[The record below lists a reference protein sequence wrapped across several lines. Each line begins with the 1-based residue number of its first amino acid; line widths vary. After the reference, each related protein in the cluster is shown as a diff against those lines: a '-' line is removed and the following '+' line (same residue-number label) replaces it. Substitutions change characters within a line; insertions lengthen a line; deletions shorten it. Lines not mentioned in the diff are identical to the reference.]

1 MIKIFAFNLFLK
13 ANMNTFA
20 KIMLI
25 PVVMVHSHGGHG
37 GHSSHNTDNTHT
49 SHSTHKSYNSRH
61 VATSVITTY
70 LIFGYFSDGVE
81 NLFYVNENYYT
92 YNITYYVDDG
102 DKECIYYIVSE
113 NFNNESTIDASNMKI
128 VENVSY
134 VDDYGYDLHEFCRT
148 LDNGNYRLGM
158 LIGVILVMI
167 VFCCCINCVVGSDN
181 YSNRS
186 LY

>member
-1 MIKIFAFNLFLK
+1 LIKIFAFNLFLK

-25 PVVMVHSHGGHG
+25 PVVIDHSHGGHG
-37 GHSSHNTDNTHT
+37 GHSSH
-49 SHSTHKSYNSRH
+49 STHKSYNPRH
-61 VATSVITTY
+61 VATSVIATY
-70 LIFGYFSDGVE
+70 LIFGHFSDGVE
-81 NLFYVNENYYT
+81 NLFYINENYNT
-92 YNITYYVDDG
+92 YNITYYVKQLDEG
-102 DKECIYYIVSE
+102 TKECIYYIVSE
-113 NFNNESTIDASNMKI
+113 NFNNESNIDASNMKI

-134 VDDYGYDLHEFCRT
+134 IDDYGYDLHEFCRT
-148 LDNGNYRLGM
+148 LDNGYYRMCM

-167 VFCCCINCVVGSDN
+167 VVCCCINCVIGSDN

>member
-1 MIKIFAFNLFLK
+1 MNL
-13 ANMNTFA
+13 FA

-25 PVVMVHSHGGHG
+25 PVVMAHSHGGHG
-37 GHSSHNTDNTHT
+37 GHTTHSSHSSHT

-61 VATSVITTY
+61 VATSVIATY
-70 LIFGYFSDGVE
+70 LIFGHFSDGVE

-92 YNITYYVDDG
+92 FNITYYVKQVDNG
-102 DKECIYYIVSE
+102 TKECIYYIVSE
-113 NFNNESTIDASNMKI
+113 NYNNESTIDGSNMKI
-128 VENVSY
+128 VENVSH

-148 LDNGNYRLGM
+148 LEHRDYHIGM
-158 LIGVILVMI
+158 LIDVILVMI
-167 VFCCCINCVVGSDN
+167 VFCCCINCVSGS

>member
-1 MIKIFAFNLFLK
+1 
-13 ANMNTFA
+13 
-20 KIMLI
+20 
-25 PVVMVHSHGGHG
+25 
-37 GHSSHNTDNTHT
+37 
-49 SHSTHKSYNSRH
+49 
-61 VATSVITTY
+61 
-70 LIFGYFSDGVE
+70 
-81 NLFYVNENYYT
+81 
-92 YNITYYVDDG
+92 
-102 DKECIYYIVSE
+102 
-113 NFNNESTIDASNMKI
+113 MKI

-167 VFCCCINCVVGSDN
+167 VVCCCINFVAGSDN

>member
-1 MIKIFAFNLFLK
+1 M
-13 ANMNTFA
+13 NMFA

-25 PVVMVHSHGGHG
+25 PVVLANSHGGHS
-37 GHSSHNTDNTHT
+37 GHSSHSTLTTHS
-49 SHSTHKSYNSRH
+49 SHSTHKSYNPRH
-61 VATSVITTY
+61 KATSVIATY
-70 LIFGYFSDGVE
+70 LIFGHFSDGVE

-92 YNITYYVDDG
+92 FNITYYVKKVDEG
-102 DKECIYYIVSE
+102 TKECIYYIVSE

-134 VDDYGYDLHEFCRT
+134 VHDYGYNLHKFCQI
-148 LDNGNYRLGM
+148 LDNVDYIIGM
-158 LIGVILVMI
+158 LIGIILVII
-167 VFCCCINCVVGSDN
+167 VVSCCINCAISSNN

>member
-1 MIKIFAFNLFLK
+1 M
-13 ANMNTFA
+13 FA

-25 PVVMVHSHGGHG
+25 PVVLAHSHGGHS
-37 GHSSHNTDNTHT
+37 GHSTHST
-49 SHSTHKSYNSRH
+49 HSTHSSHSTHKSYNHRH
-61 VATSVITTY
+61 VATSVIATY
-70 LIFGYFSDGVE
+70 LIFGHFSDGVE

-92 YNITYYVDDG
+92 FNITYYVKQVDDG
-102 DKECIYYIVSE
+102 TKECIYYIVSE

-134 VDDYGYDLHEFCRT
+134 VYDYGYDYREFCRT
-148 LDNGNYRLGM
+148 LDDGDFHYLIGM

-167 VFCCCINCVVGSDN
+167 VVCCCINCAVGSDN

>member
-1 MIKIFAFNLFLK
+1 M
-13 ANMNTFA
+13 FA

-25 PVVMVHSHGGHG
+25 PVVLAHSHGGHS
-37 GHSSHNTDNTHT
+37 GHSTHST
-49 SHSTHKSYNSRH
+49 HSTHSSHSTHKSYNPRH
-61 VATSVITTY
+61 VATSVIATY
-70 LIFGYFSDGVE
+70 LIFGHFSDGVE

-92 YNITYYVDDG
+92 FNITYYVKQVDDG
-102 DKECIYYIVSE
+102 TKECIYYIVSE

-134 VDDYGYDLHEFCRT
+134 VDDYGYDYREFCRT
-148 LDNGNYRLGM
+148 LDDGDFHYRIGM

-167 VFCCCINCVVGSDN
+167 VVCCCINCIAGSDN
-181 YSNRS
+181 NSNRS